1 MSIKSVQNKRAII
14 IDDHKLFTSGL
25 AGILDDIG
33 LKVIATF
40 SNAIDALNYLKN
52 QDTDIIF
59 SDINM
64 PKMDGIS
71 FCNKVREKN
80 IETPI
85 IMLSMYEDS
94 NIIKESFDNGA
105 NGYLSKNTEREEIIK
120 ALTNCLNGKEF
131 VNKNLLKEDK
141 ISSVNKDKYQTKYS
155 LSTREREVLE
165 HILNDEKNSVIADL
179 LNISKRTVETHR
191 KNIMV
196 KLDVKT
202 PVALAQLAIKYK
214 LTTTLKG

>member
-25 AGILDDIG
+25 AGILDEIG

-94 NIIKESFDNGA
+94 NIIKESFNNGA
-105 NGYLSKNTEREEIIK
+105 NGYLSKNTERKEMIK
-120 ALTNCLNGKEF
+120 AISTCLKGATYLNKTIIQKERT
-131 VNKNLLKEDK
+131 NKNSDD
-141 ISSVNKDKYQTKYS
+141 INIKYQLTK
-155 LSTREREVLE
+155 REREVLS
-165 HILNDEKNSVIADL
+165 HMLNDERNALIASEL
-179 LNISKRTVETHR
+179 TISRRTVETHR
-191 KNIMV
+191 KNIFL
-196 KLDVKT
+196 KLGVKT
-202 PVALAQLAIKYK
+202 NIGLAQIALKYNLVK
-214 LTTTLKG
+214 SS

>member
-25 AGILDDIG
+25 AGILDEIG

-94 NIIKESFDNGA
+94 NIIKQSFNNGA
-105 NGYLSKNTEREEIIK
+105 NGYLSKNTEREEMSKAISTCLKGATYLNKTIIQ
-120 ALTNCLNGKEF
+120 KERT
-131 VNKNLLKEDK
+131 NKNSDD
-141 ISSVNKDKYQTKYS
+141 INIKYQLTK
-155 LSTREREVLE
+155 REREVLS
-165 HILNDEKNSVIADL
+165 HMLNDERNALIASEL
-179 LNISKRTVETHR
+179 TISRRTVETHR
-191 KNIMV
+191 KNIFL
-196 KLDVKT
+196 KLGVKT
-202 PVALAQLAIKYK
+202 NIGLAQIALKYNLIKSS
-214 LTTTLKG
+214 

>member
-25 AGILDDIG
+25 AGILDEIG

-64 PKMDGIS
+64 PKMDGII
-71 FCNKVREKN
+71 FCNKARKRN

-85 IMLSMYEDS
+85 IMLSMYEDP
-94 NIIKESFDNGA
+94 NIIKEAFNNGA
-105 NGYLSKNTEREEIIK
+105 NGYLSKNTERKEMIK
-120 ALTNCLNGKEF
+120 AISTCLKGSTYLNRSIIQKESKRKNSDDISIKYQLTN
-131 VNKNLLKEDK
+131 
-141 ISSVNKDKYQTKYS
+141 
-155 LSTREREVLE
+155 REREVLS
-165 HILNDEKNSVIADL
+165 HMLNDQRNALIASEL
-179 LNISKRTVETHR
+179 TISRRTVETHR
-191 KNIMV
+191 KNIFL
-196 KLDVKT
+196 KLGVKT
-202 PVALAQLAIKYK
+202 NIGLAQIALKYNLIKSS
-214 LTTTLKG
+214 

>member
-25 AGILDDIG
+25 AGILDEIG

-71 FCNKVREKN
+71 FCKKVREKN

-94 NIIKESFDNGA
+94 NIIKESFNNGA
-105 NGYLSKNTEREEIIK
+105 NGYLSKNTEREEMIK
-120 ALTNCLNGKEF
+120 AISTCLKGATYLNKTIIQKERT
-131 VNKNLLKEDK
+131 NKNSDD
-141 ISSVNKDKYQTKYS
+141 INIKYQLTK
-155 LSTREREVLE
+155 REREVLS
-165 HILNDEKNSVIADL
+165 HMLNDERNTLIASEL
-179 LNISKRTVETHR
+179 TISRRTVETHR
-191 KNIMV
+191 KNIFL
-196 KLDVKT
+196 KLGVKT
-202 PVALAQLAIKYK
+202 NIGLAQIALKYNLIKSS
-214 LTTTLKG
+214 

>member
-25 AGILDDIG
+25 AGILDEIG

-71 FCNKVREKN
+71 FCNKARKNN

-94 NIIKESFDNGA
+94 NIIKQSFDNGA
-105 NGYLSKNTEREEIIK
+105 NGYLSKNTERKEMIK
-120 ALTNCLNGKEF
+120 AISTCLKGATYLNKTIIQKERT
-131 VNKNLLKEDK
+131 NKNSDD
-141 ISSVNKDKYQTKYS
+141 INIKYQLTK
-155 LSTREREVLE
+155 REREVLS
-165 HILNDEKNSVIADL
+165 HILNDERNALIASEL
-179 LNISKRTVETHR
+179 TISRRTVETHR
-191 KNIMV
+191 KNIFL
-196 KLDVKT
+196 KLGVKT
-202 PVALAQLAIKYK
+202 NIGLAQIALKYNLIKSS
-214 LTTTLKG
+214 

>member
-25 AGILDDIG
+25 AGILKEIG

-64 PKMDGIS
+64 PKMDGII
-71 FCNKVREKN
+71 FCNKARKRN

-85 IMLSMYEDS
+85 IMLSMYEDP
-94 NIIKESFDNGA
+94 NIIKESFNNGA
-105 NGYLSKNTEREEIIK
+105 NGYLSKNTERKEMIK
-120 ALTNCLNGKEF
+120 AISTCLKGSTYLNKSIIQKESKRKNSDDISIKYQLTN
-131 VNKNLLKEDK
+131 
-141 ISSVNKDKYQTKYS
+141 
-155 LSTREREVLE
+155 REREVLA
-165 HILNDEKNSVIADL
+165 HMLNDERNALIASEL
-179 LNISKRTVETHR
+179 TISRRTVETHR
-191 KNIMV
+191 KNIFL
-196 KLDVKT
+196 KLGVKT
-202 PVALAQLAIKYK
+202 NIGLAQIALKYNLIKSS
-214 LTTTLKG
+214 

>member
-71 FCNKVREKN
+71 FCKKARKNN

-85 IMLSMYEDS
+85 IMLSMYEDP
-94 NIIKESFDNGA
+94 NIIKESFNNGA
-105 NGYLSKNTEREEIIK
+105 NGYLSKNTEREEMIK
-120 ALTNCLNGKEF
+120 AISTCLKGATYLNKSLIQKERKINPNDDISIKYKLTN
-131 VNKNLLKEDK
+131 
-141 ISSVNKDKYQTKYS
+141 
-155 LSTREREVLE
+155 REREVLS
-165 HILNDEKNSVIADL
+165 HMLNDERNAVIASEL
-179 LNISKRTVETHR
+179 TISRRTVETHR
-191 KNIMV
+191 KNIFL
-196 KLDVKT
+196 KLGVKT
-202 PVALAQLAIKYK
+202 NIGLARIALKYNLIKSS
-214 LTTTLKG
+214 